1 MTEKSIR
8 IVIDPSGAQAGGRVV
23 RRELADIGR
32 GAQSAERSTD
42 RFGRRATRTFR
53 EVGDSATLAG
63 RSVRIFASALS
74 GLVAGALAAF
84 SFGQAISTA
93 KQFSSALAEV
103 STLLPLTQ
111 KDMQNLSDTS
121 RNFAKQFG
129 TDATLQV
136 KAFYQ
141 AISAGAGSVNEAASI
156 LDTANKLAIG
166 GVTDVFTAVDGLTT
180 AVNAYADAGLT
191 AADAADA
198 MFVGIRAGKTT
209 AGELSSALGA
219 AVPIASSLGV
229 SFDQLIAA
237 TAALTT
243 QGQSTAMAITG
254 IRASLTQIAKPTKQ
268 ASDLA
273 KQLGIEFN
281 AAALKSK
288 GYAEF
293 MKDVIAKTGGS
304 SEKLAELFGS
314 VEALNAVMSFA
325 GGGGKKFSDIL
336 EQMGEKAGSADAA
349 YKKMADSLSQRWNVI
364 MSQAADLVLAAGNAI
379 LSVLVPAIETLIAN
393 SQEIATTLA
402 IVATGMSLA
411 FGPAIL
417 SAMAAGFAAF
427 SSTVVAGISAITAAM
442 AANPVGALIIAITAA
457 VAAAYVFR
465 DKIKE
470 VFGVDVVAVFY
481 DAANRM
487 TRAMAT
493 GYENITFVWN
503 NFPDVMAEV
512 GLNAGN
518 ALISATEQAI
528 NYAIDAIKQFYRTIN
543 PLAKLAD
550 MSGNSTLSNTLGTGL
565 IGGGVNLPRITGG
578 NSKAYNAAIM
588 EHMSTLKRIQGS
600 TFFEAGAPGQMG
612 GESSAQA
619 IKAIEEA
626 TKGATAALGEA
637 GEAGKT
643 AGGAIKDAAKKGE
656 DAWKGLRKQTDKTLE
671 QMRVAAN
678 KLGQSI
684 GGIFKGMLDGTMTWK
699 DAALSA
705 LKSVLTYMNSMAGG
719 KLFGGGLFQGLLGG
733 FLGISGFAKGG
744 VFNNGTVTAF
754 ANGGIVNGPTLF
766 PHSGG
771 VGLMGEAGRE
781 AIMPLKRGPNGAL
794 GVQVINDNRRPQNVN
809 VGVAVSVDR
818 NGNLQAYVTDIARG
832 ETAKGVAKS
841 AEAMPLVAQQTAR
854 NRDLRRIA
862 PTRRLVG

>member
-1 MTEKSIR
+1 M
-8 IVIDPSGAQAGGRVV
+8 
-23 RRELADIGR
+23 
-32 GAQSAERSTD
+32 
-42 RFGRRATRTFR
+42 
-53 EVGDSATLAG
+53 
-63 RSVRIFASALS
+63 
-74 GLVAGALAAF
+74 
-84 SFGQAISTA
+84 
-93 KQFSSALAEV
+93 
-103 STLLPLTQ
+103 
-111 KDMQNLSDTS
+111 
-121 RNFAKQFG
+121 
-129 TDATLQV
+129 
-136 KAFYQ
+136 
-141 AISAGAGSVNEAASI
+141 
-156 LDTANKLAIG
+156 
-166 GVTDVFTAVDGLTT
+166 
-180 AVNAYADAGLT
+180 
-191 AADAADA
+191 
-198 MFVGIRAGKTT
+198 
-209 AGELSSALGA
+209 
-219 AVPIASSLGV
+219 
-229 SFDQLIAA
+229 
-237 TAALTT
+237 
-243 QGQSTAMAITG
+243 
-254 IRASLTQIAKPTKQ
+254 
-268 ASDLA
+268 
-273 KQLGIEFN
+273 GIEFN

-325 GGGGKKFSDIL
+325 GGGGKKFADIL

-364 MSQAADLVLAAGNAI
+364 MAQGAGLVEAMGTAI
-379 LSVLVPAIETLIAN
+379 LSVLVPSIETLIAN
-393 SQEIATTLA
+393 GRELATTLTIIA
-402 IVATGMSLA
+402 GGLSLA
-411 FGPAIL
+411 FAPQIL
-417 SAMAAGFAAF
+417 ATMAAGFVAF
-427 SSTVVAGISAITAAM
+427 SGTVVAGINAITIAA
-442 AANPVGALIIAITAA
+442 AANPLGAMVVALTAA
-457 VAAAYVFR
+457 TAAAYVFR

-470 VFGVDVVAVFY
+470 AIGIDVVAVFS
-481 DAANRM
+481 DVGNRLV
-487 TRAMAT
+487 RAMAT
-493 GYENITFVWN
+493 AYENITFVWN

-512 GLNAGN
+512 GRNAGN

-550 MSGNSTLSNTLGTGL
+550 MSGNSTLSNMLGTGL
-565 IGGGVNLPRITGG
+565 LGGGVNLPRITGG

-626 TKGATAALGEA
+626 TRSATGALGEA

-684 GGIFKGMLDGTMTWK
+684 GGIFRGMLDGTLTWK

-705 LKSVLTYMNSMAGG
+705 LKSVLSYMNQMAGG
-719 KLFGGGLFQGLLGG
+719 KLFGGGLLQGLVGG

-744 VFNNGTVTAF
+744 
-754 ANGGIVNGPTLF
+754 IVDKPTF
-766 PHSGG
+766 FQHSGG
-771 VGLMGEAGRE
+771 MGVAGEAGRE
-781 AIMPLKRGPNGAL
+781 AIMPLKRGSNGAL
-794 GVQVINDNRRPQNVN
+794 GVQVVNDNRPARQEV
-809 VGVAVSVDR
+809 VHRVEVTGVFVDDGGVVR
-818 NGNLQAYVTDIARG
+818 GIARG
-832 ETAKGVAKS
+832 ETAKGMAKS
-841 AEAMPLVAQQTAR
+841 AEAMPLVSQQTAR

>member
-42 RFGRRATRTFR
+42 RFGRQASRSFR
-53 EVGDSATLAG
+53 QVGDSATIAG
-63 RSVRIFASALS
+63 KSVGVFTRALS
-74 GLVAGALAAF
+74 GLAAAAAAAF
-84 SFGQAISTA
+84 SFGQAIQSA
-93 KQFSSALAEV
+93 RQFSSALAEV
-103 STLLPLTQ
+103 STLLPLTDRQ
-111 KDMQNLSDTS
+111 LNSLGERARSFG
-121 RNFAKQFG
+121 RQFG
-129 TDATLQV
+129 TDATLQL
-136 KAFYQ
+136 KGFYQ
-141 AISAGAGSVNEAASI
+141 AISAGASSVGEASAI
-156 LDTANKLAIG
+156 LATANKLAIG
-166 GVTDVFTAVDGLTT
+166 GVTTVETAVDGLTT
-180 AVNAYADAGLT
+180 AVNAYAASGLT

-325 GGGGKKFSDIL
+325 GGGGKKFADIL

-457 VAAAYVFR
+457 TAAAYVFR

-470 VFGVDVVAVFY
+470 AIGIDVVAVFS
-481 DAANRM
+481 DVGNWLV
-487 TRAMAT
+487 RAMAT
-493 GYENITFVWN
+493 AYENITFVWN

-512 GLNAGN
+512 GRNAGN

-550 MSGNSTLSNTLGTGL
+550 MSGNSTLSNMLGTGL
-565 IGGGVNLPRITGG
+565 LGGGVNLPRITGG
-578 NSKAYNAAIM
+578 NSKAYNAAIR

-626 TKGATAALGEA
+626 TRSATGALGEA

-684 GGIFKGMLDGTMTWK
+684 GGIFRGMLDGTLTWK

-705 LKSVLTYMNSMAGG
+705 LKSVLSYMNQMAGG
-719 KLFGGGLFQGLLGG
+719 KLFGGGLLQGLVGG

-744 VFNNGTVTAF
+744 
-754 ANGGIVNGPTLF
+754 IVDKPTF
-766 PHSGG
+766 FQHSGG
-771 VGLMGEAGRE
+771 MGVAGEAGRE
-781 AIMPLKRGPNGAL
+781 AIMPLKRGSNGAL
-794 GVQVINDNRRPQNVN
+794 GVQVVNDNRPARQEV
-809 VGVAVSVDR
+809 VHRVEVTGVFVDDGGVVR
-818 NGNLQAYVTDIARG
+818 GIARG
-832 ETAKGVAKS
+832 ETAKGMAKS
-841 AEAMPLVAQQTAR
+841 AEAMPLVSQQTAR